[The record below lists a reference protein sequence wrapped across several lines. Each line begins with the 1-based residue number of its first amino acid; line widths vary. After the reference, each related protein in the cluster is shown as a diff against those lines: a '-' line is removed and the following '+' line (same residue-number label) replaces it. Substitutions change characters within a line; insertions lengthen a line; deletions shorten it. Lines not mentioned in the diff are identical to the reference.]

1 MSNLKEI
8 LESLE
13 KLKTK
18 YVIERDYDKATKVRE
33 VIKLIKDKICSPS
46 ENT

>member
-18 YVIERDYDKATKVRE
+18 YVIARDYERAAKVRE
-33 VIKLIKDKICSPS
+33 VIKLIKEKL
-46 ENT
+46 

>member
-18 YVIERDYDKATKVRE
+18 YIISRDYERAAKVRE
-33 VIKLIKDKICSPS
+33 IIKLIKEKI
-46 ENT
+46 